1 MRFQHPRF
9 LRDRQGLA
17 AGAVFD
23 RAVTLRILHRTGK
36 YGRALDAHLGRLQ
49 GLPEVMAIKDIIAKD
64 QCKRSAGSQQVLE
77 SRQIL
82 VDRDNQDLGAPAGIG
97 VVGG

>member
-1 MRFQHPRF
+1 
-9 LRDRQGLA
+9 
-17 AGAVFD
+17 
-23 RAVTLRILHRTGK
+23 
-36 YGRALDAHLGRLQ
+36 
-49 GLPEVMAIKDIIAKD
+49 MAIKDIIAKD